1 MGDNKNFILFAV
13 LSLGILLGYQAL
25 YLGPKDAERL
35 RYEQQQRELQQDTI
49 QPLDVAPVG
58 QAPEAAAIDT
68 PSSPAYI
75 DAGRV
80 IIDTPELSGSI
91 SLRGARLD
99 DLLLKNHKETS
110 EDDSPDVRLLT
121 EFGEA
126 RAYFASFGWTAKGKQ
141 KGFTPNSETAWT
153 SNTNILTPNQP
164 VTLSWKNPENV
175 TFQMHISIDDQ
186 FMFSIEQLVENNSG
200 ERIEIAPY
208 GNISRNGKPDTQSLY
223 ILHEGPIG
231 VFDGELQEI
240 DYSDL
245 EDDGDFRSAADRAWL
260 GITDKFWMAVLIPD
274 QNAPLSQ
281 SQITRRTPDGEE
293 VFRVN
298 YVQNW
303 SPVAAGS
310 IHTSTSRF
318 FAGAKIV
325 GTIDHYTETLQ
336 IDKFDLTIDWGWFF
350 FLTKPI
356 FAAVHYFYEA
366 TGNFGVAILLM
377 TVVLKLIL
385 FPLANKSYV
394 SMAHMKRAQPKIKAL
409 QERYGDDKAKMQQEM
424 MALYKS
430 EKINPMAGC
439 LPLIPQMFI
448 FFALYKVLYVTIE
461 MRHQPFIGWIK
472 DLSVADPL
480 TPVNLFGLLPFTPPS
495 LIAVG
500 VLPILMGISMWLQQ
514 KMTPQTSMDP
524 TQQKIMSM
532 LPLIFT
538 FVMAQFSAGL
548 VLYWTWNNILTIGQQ
563 WLIMRRE
570 NARNPE

>member
-13 LSLGILLGYQAL
+13 LSLGILLGYQTL
-25 YLGPKDAERL
+25 YLGPKDAERQ
-35 RYEQQQRELQQDTI
+35 RYEQQQSELQQDTI
-49 QPLDVAPVG
+49 QPLDVAPAG
-58 QAPEAAAIDT
+58 AAPQGAPIET
-68 PSSPAYI
+68 PNSPAYI

-80 IIDTPELSGSI
+80 TIDTPELSGSI

-110 EDDSPDVRLLT
+110 DKGSPDVRLLT
-121 EFGEA
+121 QFGEA

-141 KGFTPNSETAWT
+141 EGFVPGAGTAWT
-153 SNTNILTPNQP
+153 SDASVLAPDQP
-164 VTLSWKNPENV
+164 VTLSWTNPENI
-175 TFQMHISIDDQ
+175 TFRMHISIDDQ
-186 FMFSIEQLVENNSG
+186 FMFSVEQLVENNSS
-200 ERIEIAPY
+200 EFIEVAPY

-223 ILHEGPIG
+223 ILHEGAIG

-240 DYSDL
+240 DYGDL
-245 EDDGDFRSAADRAWL
+245 EDDGDFQSGAAKAWL
-260 GITDKFWMAVLIPD
+260 GITDKFWMTVLIPD
-274 QNAPLSQ
+274 QNAVLSQ
-281 SQITRRTPDGEE
+281 SQITRRVSNGE

-303 SPVAAGS
+303 NPVPAGGL
-310 IHTSTSRF
+310 HTSTSHL

-325 GTIDHYTETLQ
+325 GTIETYAETLR
-336 IDKFDLTIDWGWFF
+336 IDKFDLTIDWGWFW

-356 FAAVHYFYEA
+356 FATVHYLYEA

-377 TVVLKLIL
+377 TVILKLFL

-394 SMAHMKRAQPKIKAL
+394 SMAHMKRAQPKIKKL
-409 QERYGDDKAKMQQEM
+409 QERYPDDKAKMQQEM
-424 MALYKS
+424 MALYKE

-448 FFALYKVLYVTIE
+448 FFSLYKVLYVTIE
-461 MRHQPFIGWIK
+461 MRHQPFIGWIT

-480 TPVNLFGLLPFTPPS
+480 TPVNLFGLLPFDPPS

-524 TQQKIMSM
+524 TQQKIMGM

-548 VLYWTWNNILTIGQQ
+548 VLYWTWNNVLTIGQQ